1 MFTDNKIEDLLN
13 AVDSAAPTPG
23 GGSVSAF
30 VGALGVCLTRM
41 YGHLSVNKKKFLA
54 LAPEVQQDFLE
65 KFNSLVEFKEELVK
79 AYDHDCEA
87 YDCVMAAY
95 KLPKETKEEAEAREE
110 AILKATVIAIES
122 PYHIMEK
129 ALEALKLC
137 ECLVENG
144 NRNAISDLACGI
156 ILLDSAVQ
164 GAGLNV
170 QINLSGLPEAEA
182 KVWEDKMNAV
192 LAESG
197 ALKEKLVAQ
206 IKEKL

>member
-1 MFTDNKIEDLLN
+1 MFTDEKVESLLN
-13 AVDSAAPTPG
+13 AIDSAAPTPG
-23 GGSVSAF
+23 GGSASAF
-30 VGALGVCLTRM
+30 VGALGVALARM

-54 LAPEVQQDFLE
+54 LDEDVQRSFLE
-65 KFNSLVEFKEELVK
+65 KFTSLAEFKEELLK

-95 KLPKETKEEAEAREE
+95 RLPKTTEEEIKARDE
-110 AILKATVIAIES
+110 AILKATLIAIES
-122 PYHIMEK
+122 PYQIMEK
-129 ALEALKLC
+129 ALEALHLC

-144 NRNAISDLACGI
+144 NQNAISDLACGI

-170 QINLSGLPEAEA
+170 QINLSGLPEEEA
-182 KVWEDKMNAV
+182 KVWADKMNAV
-192 LAESG
+192 LAESA
-197 ALKEKLVAQ
+197 ALKEKLVAR